1 MVQLTLERGEKM
13 KKLITIIPALLLA
26 ATLVVNTDSVKEK
39 PSTNDSKPV
48 VQQMMVDPGGGW

>member
-1 MVQLTLERGEKM
+1 M
-13 KKLITIIPALLLA
+13 KKLITIIPVLLLVT
-26 ATLVVNTDSVKEK
+26 TLAVNTDSAKEK

>member
-1 MVQLTLERGEKM
+1 M

-26 ATLVVNTDSVKEK
+26 ATLVVNTDSAKEK
-39 PSTNDSKPV
+39 PSTKDSKPT